1 MGDGWTT
8 ALLIASSAL
17 AAIATWLGWQWN
29 RVRLKLA
36 EAREL
41 LDGRAAELE
50 SARLELQ
57 RLSTEDSLTALANHE
72 QFLEFVEREWRRGRR
87 EKQPVSLIFL
97 DVDHFRSFNRQY
109 GRRAGD
115 DCLRQIGK
123 AVEGLAGRAG
133 DLISRYHRDE
143 FAVVLS
149 GTDTAGALRVANKIR
164 QAIETLEIPA
174 AREADTPHVTVSV
187 SVASAVPDRESNRE
201 ELDLIKA
208 ARHALRDARAA
219 GGNRVLTATLDAPSG
234 SHVSTID
241 E

>member
-1 MGDGWTT
+1 MEEGWATG
-8 ALLIASSAL
+8 LLVVAIASVASAG
-17 AAIATWLGWQWN
+17 WLGWQWN
-29 RVRLKLA
+29 RARAKLQ

-41 LDGRAAELE
+41 LDARAIELE

-72 QFLEFVEREWRRGRR
+72 QFLEFVEREWRRARR

-109 GRRAGD
+109 GRGAGD
-115 DCLRQIGK
+115 ECLRQIGK

-133 DLISRYHRDE
+133 DLIARYHRDE

-164 QAIETLEIPA
+164 QAIEGLEIPA
-174 AREADTPHVTVSV
+174 PRDADTPHVTVSV
-187 SVASAVPDRESNRE
+187 SVVSAIPDRESNWE

-219 GGNRVLTATLDAPSG
+219 GGNRVLTATLDAPSS
-234 SHVSTID
+234 SHVSAIND
-241 E
+241 